1 MEKTISNLLH
11 RDFHNHFSKVIVN
24 STENNASNLS
34 NAVSM
39 KRCIIFFGTEIAHVW
54 HSRVLHGWY
63 PLRVKQNN
71 Q

>member
-34 NAVSM
+34 YAVSIAVALYFAIVR
-39 KRCIIFFGTEIAHVW
+39 KLLTYGTRGYCMA
-54 HSRVLHGWY
+54 GT
-63 PLRVKQNN
+63 P
-71 Q
+71 